1 MIVDLLDNAD
11 QYLTLNA
18 GFKTA
23 LAFLTRP
30 DIKDLAPGR
39 HEVDGE
45 RVFAIIENAPG
56 CKKEDAELEAHEIY
70 IDIQLV
76 LEGTDNMGWKLK
88 TTCQQISRA
97 YKPEMDTQFY
107 ADEPDVFV
115 PVYAGMFAMFFP
127 NDAHMPRIS
136 SGNLHKVIAKV
147 KVDQHS

>member
-1 MIVDLLDNAD
+1 MIVDLLENAD

-23 LAFLTRP
+23 LTFLRRT

-39 HEVDGE
+39 HEVDDK

-56 CKKEDAELEAHEIY
+56 CKKEDAELEAHELY

-76 LEGTDNMGWKLK
+76 LDGTDNMGWKLK
-88 TTCQQISRA
+88 SNCLQIARTYNA
-97 YKPEMDTQFY
+97 DMDIQFY
-107 ADEPDVFV
+107 ADEPDVFM
-115 PVYAGMFAMFFP
+115 PVHAGMFAMFFP

-147 KVDQHS
+147 KVDQR